1 MEEVNMIKGITGF
14 FVRKNDGKEKRKLSA
29 FEILLIIVILG
40 IIILIAA
47 SSLAKPSGTK
57 DTMKNSGSAQ
67 SYETGSYQPGKFI
80 NGQDMVADIERRLA
94 EILSKVEG
102 AGEASVM
109 VFADTGG
116 EQVPA
121 YNNEQDTRNE
131 ERADGRSSE
140 ISETRQL
147 VLSGN
152 DEPVILKVIIPQIQG
167 VVVVAEGADDI
178 LIRAQLNNAVCT
190 LLGIPEHRVQILKH
204 K

>member
-1 MEEVNMIKGITGF
+1 MIKSITGF
-14 FVRKNDGKEKRKLSA
+14 FVRKKDKKAKRKLSA
-29 FEILLIIVILG
+29 FEILLIIIIIG
-40 IIILIAA
+40 IIIILAG
-47 SSLAKPSGTK
+47 SHMAKPAEPK
-57 DTMKNSGSAQ
+57 ATMNYSSSMESQEGKMN
-67 SYETGSYQPGKFI
+67 QPGNFAD
-80 NGQDMVADIERRLA
+80 NQDIVADIERRLS

-102 AGEASVM
+102 AGKVSVM

-121 YNNEQDTRNE
+121 YNNELDTRNQ
-131 ERADGRSSE
+131 ERVDGKSSE

-147 VLSGN
+147 ALSGN
-152 DEPVILKVIIPQIQG
+152 DEPIILKVIIPQIQG

-178 LIRAQLNNAVCT
+178 LIKTQLNNAVCT

>member
-1 MEEVNMIKGITGF
+1 MKEVSMIKGITGF
-14 FVRKNDGKEKRKLSA
+14 FVKKKDKNEKRKLSP
-29 FEILLIIVILG
+29 FEMLLVIVILG
-40 IIILIAA
+40 IIIILAG
-47 SSLAKPSGTK
+47 SQLAKPAHKETMNDASSTEDRDGTSYPAN
-57 DTMKNSGSAQ
+57 NSA
-67 SYETGSYQPGKFI
+67 Y
-80 NGQDMVADIERRLA
+80 GQDVVADIERRLA
-94 EILSKVEG
+94 EILSKLEG
-102 AGEASVM
+102 AGKVSVM

-121 YNNEQDTRNE
+121 YNNEMDTRNQ
-131 ERADGRSSE
+131 ERSDEKTSE

-152 DEPVILKVIIPQIQG
+152 EEPIILKVIVPQIQG

-178 LIRAQLNNAVCT
+178 LIKTQLNNAVCT

>member
-1 MEEVNMIKGITGF
+1 MIKGITGF
-14 FVRKNDGKEKRKLSA
+14 FVKKNEKKEKRKLST
-29 FEILLIIVILG
+29 FETLLVIVILG
-40 IIILIAA
+40 IIIILAG
-47 SSLAKPSGTK
+47 SHLAKPAYK
-57 DTMKNSGSAQ
+57 DTMNDASSMESQEGKMNQTNNSA
-67 SYETGSYQPGKFI
+67 Y
-80 NGQDMVADIERRLA
+80 GQDIVADIERRLA

-102 AGEASVM
+102 AGKVSVM

-121 YNNEQDTRNE
+121 YNNEMDTRNQ
-131 ERADGRSSE
+131 ERADGKSSE

-152 DEPVILKVIIPQIQG
+152 EEPIILKVIIPQIQG

-178 LIRAQLNNAVCT
+178 LIKTQLNNAVCT